1 MILDI
6 ANQMNKSQQII
17 LYGLKNIL
25 RAEDSGHGKPEQRNN
40 YVKKLEIIVEKQKKN
55 G

>member
-1 MILDI
+1 MGKDI

-25 RAEDSGHGKPEQRNN
+25 LAEDSGQCDN
-40 YVKKLEIIVEKQKKN
+40 YIKRLEIYKNVEKQRKN
-55 G
+55 V